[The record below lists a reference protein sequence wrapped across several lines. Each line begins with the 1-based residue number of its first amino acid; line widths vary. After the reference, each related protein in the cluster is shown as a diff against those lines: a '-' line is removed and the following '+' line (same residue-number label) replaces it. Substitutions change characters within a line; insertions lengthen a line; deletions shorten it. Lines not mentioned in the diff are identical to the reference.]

1 MSHDQKAEVAPFKSF
16 GTTAIHEGQPPDPQ
30 TGAVMVPISLA
41 TTFAQES
48 PGVLKGYDYSRSG
61 NPTRTAYEACIAAL
75 EVGKYGLSFAS
86 GLATTTTIL
95 ASLTAGD
102 HVISVDDVYGGTQR
116 LFRRVCAPNTGIQF
130 TLVDFTSES
139 AFESAFTPKTKLV
152 WLETPTNPTL
162 KVSDI
167 RRTCEIAHKHGAIV
181 VVDNTFLTPYFQR
194 PLSLGA
200 DIVMHS
206 VTKYINGHSDVVGG
220 VLITNNDELYNKL
233 KYLQN
238 AVGAVPSPFDC
249 FMVMRGIKTLHVR
262 MREHEKNAFAVARF
276 LESHPKVDKVHYPG
290 LPSHP
295 QHHIA
300 KKQQS
305 GYGGMITF
313 WIKGGLDQSK
323 QFLENLHIFVCAESL
338 GGVESLA
345 EHPAIM
351 THASVPPEDRAKLG
365 ISDSLCR
372 LSVGI
377 EDQEDILNDIKNALD
392 AVKL

>member
-1 MSHDQKAEVAPFKSF
+1 MSQNQKAEIPPFKSF

-30 TGAVMVPISLA
+30 TGAVMVPISLS

-61 NPTRTAYEACIAAL
+61 NPTRTAYETCIAAL
-75 EVGKYGLSFAS
+75 EGGKYGLSFAS

-95 ASLTAGD
+95 ASLSAGD

-130 TLVDFTSES
+130 SLVDFTSES
-139 AFESAFTPKTKLV
+139 AYTSAFTPKTKLV

-167 RRTCEIAHKHGAIV
+167 KKTCEIAHKHGAIV

-220 VLITNNDELYNKL
+220 ILVTNNEELFNKL
-233 KYLQN
+233 KFLQN
-238 AVGAVPSPFDC
+238 AIGAVPSPFDC

-262 MREHEKNAFAVARF
+262 MREHEKNAFAIARF
-276 LESHPKVDKVHYPG
+276 LEKHSKVEKVHYPG

-295 QHHIA
+295 QHEIA
-300 KKQQS
+300 KKQQT
-305 GYGGMITF
+305 GFGGMITF
-313 WIKGGLDQSK
+313 WLKGGLEQSK
-323 QFLENLHIFVCAESL
+323 QFLENLNIFACAESL

-365 ISDSLCR
+365 ISDTLCR

-377 EDQEDILNDIKNALD
+377 EDQEDLLNDIKTALD